1 MSTQVRDLYNKHHEV
16 SEEIK
21 SLKESIKDLTEGLVK
36 AKSDNKG
43 LQSEIIL
50 LVKQIA
56 ALEKIVGAL
65 HLAQKLKDQK
75 ATADKVVTGTPVGTT
90 TAGGIYVPPGIVPSP
105 TSIVKGH
112 GDANTPPNTPPIA
125 KTAGSTDSTQP
136 PHTGHW
142 TTKPKDKRNQP
153 YWINDPSKG
162 IVKNPNYINPT
173 GKDDKN
179 NSDNKTADQNGT
191 TDQIPPI

>member
-21 SLKESIKDLTEGLVK
+21 SLNESIKNLTEGLDK
-36 AKSDNKG
+36 AKSDNKS

-75 ATADKVVTGTPVGTT
+75 DMADKAVVNKTPGTT
-90 TAGGIYVPPGIVPSP
+90 TPGGIYVPPGIVPSP

-112 GDANTPPNTPPIA
+112 GDANTPPSTPNTAPGQTMGA
-125 KTAGSTDSTQP
+125 DSK
-136 PHTGHW
+136 G
-142 TTKPKDKRNQP
+142 QP

-162 IVKNPNYINPT
+162 IVKNPNYIHPT
-173 GKDDKN
+173 DAQKKGEDLKKSKD
-179 NSDNKTADQNGT
+179 TGDQV
-191 TDQIPPI
+191 PPF